1 MKKRRRLRKYVIPTI
16 CLMLVC
22 TILFSSYKMYQILT
36 AGVPII
42 DPSPK
47 DTTSEVNNSQND
59 TNITPT
65 VSVSKT
71 IIRPYTS
78 TDVSAT
84 IPYYNIDGT
93 NDEQA
98 AALIYYEGIYM
109 QNTGVLYTSNNTFDV
124 VSILDGT
131 VKNIKEDSLMGNIV
145 EIEHTNNLTTVYQS
159 LGEVKVKVG
168 DKVKQGDI
176 IATSGQNKIA
186 TDASIVSLF
195 EVYNIDYSI
204 CLLKDMPRGY
214 YAIRENVESD
224 WIVKK

>member
-47 DTTSEVNNSQND
+47 DTTSEVNNSGDD

-65 VSVSKT
+65 VSVTKT

-109 QNTGVLYTSNNTFDV
+109 QNTGVLYTSNNAFDV

-168 DKVKQGDI
+168 DTVKQGYI
-176 IATSGQNKIA
+176 IATSGQNKIT
-186 TDASIVSLF
+186 TDTSNALHF
-195 EVYNIDYSI
+195 EVFYKGEVFNPEEFYLLDYNEVMSND
-204 CLLKDMPRGY
+204 
-214 YAIRENVESD
+214 
-224 WIVKK
+224 

>member
-1 MKKRRRLRKYVIPTI
+1 
-16 CLMLVC
+16 
-22 TILFSSYKMYQILT
+22 MYQILT
-36 AGVPII
+36 AGVPVVN
-42 DPSPK
+42 PTPK
-47 DTTSEVNNSQND
+47 DNTSEVNNSGDD

-65 VSVSKT
+65 VSVIKN

-78 TDVSAT
+78 TDVTAT

-109 QNTGVLYTSNNTFDV
+109 QNTGVLYTSNNAFDV

-168 DKVKQGDI
+168 DMVKQGDI
-176 IATSGQNKIA
+176 IATSGQNKIT
-186 TDASIVSLF
+186 TDTSNALHF
-195 EVYNIDYSI
+195 EVFYKGEVFNPEEFYLLDYTEVMSN
-204 CLLKDMPRGY
+204 D
-214 YAIRENVESD
+214 
-224 WIVKK
+224 

>member
-1 MKKRRRLRKYVIPTI
+1 
-16 CLMLVC
+16 MLVC

-109 QNTGVLYTSNNTFDV
+109 QNTGVLYTSNNAFDV

-168 DKVKQGDI
+168 DTVKQGDI

-186 TDASIVSLF
+186 TDTSNALHF
-195 EVYNIDYSI
+195 EVFYKGEVFNPEEFYLLDYNEVMSND
-204 CLLKDMPRGY
+204 
-214 YAIRENVESD
+214 
-224 WIVKK
+224 

>member
-1 MKKRRRLRKYVIPTI
+1 MKRRRRLRKYVIPTI

-36 AGVPII
+36 AGVPVVN
-42 DPSPK
+42 PTPK
-47 DTTSEVNNSQND
+47 DNTSEVNNTHDD

-65 VSVSKT
+65 VSVTKT

-109 QNTGVLYTSNNTFDV
+109 QNTGVLYTSNNAFDV

-168 DKVKQGDI
+168 DTVKQGDI
-176 IATSGQNKIA
+176 IATSGQNKIT
-186 TDASIVSLF
+186 TDTSNALHF
-195 EVYNIDYSI
+195 EVFYKGEVFNPEEFYLLDYTEVMNN
-204 CLLKDMPRGY
+204 D
-214 YAIRENVESD
+214 
-224 WIVKK
+224 

>member
-1 MKKRRRLRKYVIPTI
+1 
-16 CLMLVC
+16 MLVC

-109 QNTGVLYTSNNTFDV
+109 QNTGVLYTSNNAFDV

-186 TDASIVSLF
+186 TDTSNALHF
-195 EVYNIDYSI
+195 EVFYKGEVFNPEEFYLLDYNEVMSND
-204 CLLKDMPRGY
+204 
-214 YAIRENVESD
+214 
-224 WIVKK
+224 

>member
-1 MKKRRRLRKYVIPTI
+1 MKRRRRLRKYVIPTI

-22 TILFSSYKMYQILT
+22 TIIFSSYKMYQILT
-36 AGVPII
+36 AGVPVVN
-42 DPSPK
+42 PTPK
-47 DTTSEVNNSQND
+47 DNTSEVNNSGDD

-65 VSVSKT
+65 VSVTKN

-78 TDVSAT
+78 TDVTAT

-109 QNTGVLYTSNNTFDV
+109 QNTGVLYTSNNAFDV

-168 DKVKQGDI
+168 DTVKQGDI
-176 IATSGQNKIA
+176 IATSGQNKIT
-186 TDASIVSLF
+186 TDTSNALHF
-195 EVYNIDYSI
+195 EVFYKGEVFNPEEFYLLDYTEVMSN
-204 CLLKDMPRGY
+204 D
-214 YAIRENVESD
+214 
-224 WIVKK
+224 

>member
-36 AGVPII
+36 AGVPIVN
-42 DPSPK
+42 PTPK
-47 DTTSEVNNSQND
+47 DNTSEVNNNQDD

-65 VSVSKT
+65 VSVTKT

-109 QNTGVLYTSNNTFDV
+109 QNTGVLYTSNNAFDV

-168 DKVKQGDI
+168 DTVKQGDI
-176 IATSGQNKIA
+176 IATSGQNKIT
-186 TDASIVSLF
+186 TDTSNALHF
-195 EVYNIDYSI
+195 EVFYKGEVFNPEEFYLLDYTEVMNN
-204 CLLKDMPRGY
+204 D
-214 YAIRENVESD
+214 
-224 WIVKK
+224 

>member
-1 MKKRRRLRKYVIPTI
+1 MKKRRRLRKYVISTI

-168 DKVKQGDI
+168 DTVKQGDI

-186 TDASIVSLF
+186 TDTSNALHF
-195 EVYNIDYSI
+195 EVFYKGEVFNPEEFYLLDYNEVMSND
-204 CLLKDMPRGY
+204 
-214 YAIRENVESD
+214 
-224 WIVKK
+224 

>member
-36 AGVPII
+36 TGVPII

-168 DKVKQGDI
+168 DTVKQGDI

-186 TDASIVSLF
+186 TDTSNALHF
-195 EVYNIDYSI
+195 EVFYKGEVFNPEEFYLLDYNEVMSND
-204 CLLKDMPRGY
+204 
-214 YAIRENVESD
+214 
-224 WIVKK
+224 

>member
-47 DTTSEVNNSQND
+47 DNTSEVNNSQND

-186 TDASIVSLF
+186 TDTSNALHF
-195 EVYNIDYSI
+195 EVFYKGEVFNPEEFYLLDYNEVMSND
-204 CLLKDMPRGY
+204 
-214 YAIRENVESD
+214 
-224 WIVKK
+224 

>member
-1 MKKRRRLRKYVIPTI
+1 
-16 CLMLVC
+16 MLVC

-42 DPSPK
+42 NPTPK
-47 DTTSEVNNSQND
+47 DNTSEVNNNDD
-59 TNITPT
+59 TNVTPT
-65 VSVSKT
+65 INETKT

-78 TDVSAT
+78 KEVSAT

-109 QNTGVLYTSNNTFDV
+109 QNTGVLYTSNNQFDV

-131 VKNIKEDSLMGNIV
+131 VKNVKEDSLMGNIV

-159 LGEVKVKVG
+159 LGEVKVSVG
-168 DKVKQGDI
+168 DKVSQGDV
-176 IATSGQNKIA
+176 IATSGQNKIT
-186 TDASIVSLF
+186 TDTSNALHF
-195 EVYNIDYSI
+195 EVFYKGEVFNPEEFYLLDYNEVMNNND
-204 CLLKDMPRGY
+204 
-214 YAIRENVESD
+214 
-224 WIVKK
+224 

>member
-1 MKKRRRLRKYVIPTI
+1 MKKRRKLRKFVIPTI

-42 DPSPK
+42 NPTPK
-47 DTTSEVNNSQND
+47 DNTSEVNNNDD
-59 TNITPT
+59 TNVTPT
-65 VSVSKT
+65 INETKA

-78 TDVSAT
+78 KEVSAT

-109 QNTGVLYTSNNTFDV
+109 QNTGVLYTSNNQFDV

-131 VKNIKEDSLMGNIV
+131 VKNVKEDSLMGNIV

-159 LGEVKVKVG
+159 LGEVKVSVGNKVS
-168 DKVKQGDI
+168 QGDV
-176 IATSGQNKIA
+176 IATSGQNKIT
-186 TDASIVSLF
+186 TDTSNALHF
-195 EVYNIDYSI
+195 EVFYKGEVFNPEEFYLLDYNEVMNNND
-204 CLLKDMPRGY
+204 
-214 YAIRENVESD
+214 
-224 WIVKK
+224 

>member
-1 MKKRRRLRKYVIPTI
+1 
-16 CLMLVC
+16 MLVC

-42 DPSPK
+42 NPTPK
-47 DTTSEVNNSQND
+47 DNTSEVNNNDD
-59 TNITPT
+59 TNVTPT
-65 VSVSKT
+65 INETKA

-78 TDVSAT
+78 KEVSAT

-109 QNTGVLYTSNNTFDV
+109 QNTGVLYTSNNQFDV

-131 VKNIKEDSLMGNIV
+131 VKNVKEDSLMGNIV

-159 LGEVKVKVG
+159 LGEVKVSVG
-168 DKVKQGDI
+168 DKVSQGDV
-176 IATSGQNKIA
+176 IATSGQNKIT
-186 TDASIVSLF
+186 TDTSNALHF
-195 EVYNIDYSI
+195 EVFYKGEVFNPEEFYLLDYTEVMNNN
-204 CLLKDMPRGY
+204 D
-214 YAIRENVESD
+214 
-224 WIVKK
+224 

>member
-36 AGVPII
+36 VGVPII

-47 DTTSEVNNSQND
+47 DNTSEVNNSQND

-168 DKVKQGDI
+168 DTVKQGDI
-176 IATSGQNKIA
+176 IATSGQNKIT
-186 TDASIVSLF
+186 TDTSNALHF
-195 EVYNIDYSI
+195 EVFYKGEVFNPEEFYLLDYNEVMSND
-204 CLLKDMPRGY
+204 
-214 YAIRENVESD
+214 
-224 WIVKK
+224 

>member
-1 MKKRRRLRKYVIPTI
+1 
-16 CLMLVC
+16 MLVC

-42 DPSPK
+42 NPTPK
-47 DTTSEVNNSQND
+47 DNTSEVNNNDD
-59 TNITPT
+59 TNVTPT
-65 VSVSKT
+65 INETKA

-78 TDVSAT
+78 QEVSAT

-109 QNTGVLYTSNNTFDV
+109 QNTGVLYTSNNQFDV

-131 VKNIKEDSLMGNIV
+131 VKNVKEDSLMGNIV

-159 LGEVKVKVG
+159 LGEVKVSVG
-168 DKVKQGDI
+168 DKVSQGDV
-176 IATSGQNKIA
+176 IATSGQNKIT
-186 TDASIVSLF
+186 TDTSNALHF
-195 EVYNIDYSI
+195 EVFYKGEVFNPEEFYLLDYTEVMNNN
-204 CLLKDMPRGY
+204 D
-214 YAIRENVESD
+214 
-224 WIVKK
+224 

>member
-65 VSVSKT
+65 VSVTKT

-84 IPYYNIDGT
+84 IPYYNIHGT

-109 QNTGVLYTSNNTFDV
+109 QNTGVLYTSNNAFDV

-168 DKVKQGDI
+168 DTVKQGDV
-176 IATSGQNKIA
+176 IATSGQNKIT
-186 TDASIVSLF
+186 TDTSNALHF
-195 EVYNIDYSI
+195 EVFYKGEVFNPEEFYLLDYNEVMSND
-204 CLLKDMPRGY
+204 
-214 YAIRENVESD
+214 
-224 WIVKK
+224 

>member
-176 IATSGQNKIA
+176 IATSGQNNAIH
-186 TDASIVSLF
+186 F
-195 EVYNIDYSI
+195 EVFYKGEVFNPEEFYLLDYNEVMSND
-204 CLLKDMPRGY
+204 
-214 YAIRENVESD
+214 
-224 WIVKK
+224 

>member
-1 MKKRRRLRKYVIPTI
+1 MKKRRKLRKFVIPTI

-36 AGVPII
+36 ASVPII
-42 DPSPK
+42 NPTPK
-47 DTTSEVNNSQND
+47 DNTSEVNNNDD
-59 TNITPT
+59 TNVTPT
-65 VSVSKT
+65 INETKA

-78 TDVSAT
+78 KEVSAT

-109 QNTGVLYTSNNTFDV
+109 QNTGVLYTSNNQFDV

-131 VKNIKEDSLMGNIV
+131 VKNVKEDSLMGNIV

-159 LGEVKVKVG
+159 LGEVKVSVG
-168 DKVKQGDI
+168 DKVSQGDV
-176 IATSGQNKIA
+176 IATSGQNKIT
-186 TDASIVSLF
+186 TDTSNALHF
-195 EVYNIDYSI
+195 EVFYKGEVFNPEEFYLLDYNEVMNNND
-204 CLLKDMPRGY
+204 
-214 YAIRENVESD
+214 
-224 WIVKK
+224 

>member
-22 TILFSSYKMYQILT
+22 TIVFSSYKMYQILT
-36 AGVPII
+36 AGVPVVN
-42 DPSPK
+42 PTPK
-47 DTTSEVNNSQND
+47 DNTSEVNNNQD
-59 TNITPT
+59 DINITPT
-65 VSVSKT
+65 ISESKT

-109 QNTGVLYTSNNTFDV
+109 QNTGVLYTSNNAFDV

-159 LGEVKVKVG
+159 LGDVKVKVG
-168 DKVKQGDI
+168 DTVKQGDI
-176 IATSGQNKIA
+176 IATSGQNKIT
-186 TDASIVSLF
+186 TDTSNALHF
-195 EVYNIDYSI
+195 EVFYKGEVFNPEEFYLLDYTEVMNN
-204 CLLKDMPRGY
+204 D
-214 YAIRENVESD
+214 
-224 WIVKK
+224 

>member
-1 MKKRRRLRKYVIPTI
+1 MKKRRKLRKFVIPTI

-42 DPSPK
+42 NPTPK
-47 DTTSEVNNSQND
+47 DNTSEVNNNDD
-59 TNITPT
+59 TNVTPT
-65 VSVSKT
+65 INETKS

-78 TDVSAT
+78 KEVSAT

-98 AALIYYEGIYM
+98 AGLIYYEGIYM
-109 QNTGVLYTSNNTFDV
+109 QNTGVLYTSNNQFDV

-131 VKNIKEDSLMGNIV
+131 VKNVKEDSLMGNIV

-159 LGEVKVKVG
+159 LGEVKVSVG
-168 DKVKQGDI
+168 DKVSQGDV
-176 IATSGQNKIA
+176 IATSGQNKIT
-186 TDASIVSLF
+186 TDTSNALHF
-195 EVYNIDYSI
+195 EVFYKGEVFNPEEFYLLDYNEVMNNND
-204 CLLKDMPRGY
+204 
-214 YAIRENVESD
+214 
-224 WIVKK
+224 

>member
-1 MKKRRRLRKYVIPTI
+1 MKKRRKLRKFVIPTI

-42 DPSPK
+42 NPTPK
-47 DTTSEVNNSQND
+47 DNTSEVNNNDD
-59 TNITPT
+59 TNVTPT
-65 VSVSKT
+65 INETKA

-78 TDVSAT
+78 KEVSAT

-109 QNTGVLYTSNNTFDV
+109 QNTGVLYTSNNQFDV

-131 VKNIKEDSLMGNIV
+131 VKNVKEDSLMGNIV

-159 LGEVKVKVG
+159 LGEVKVSVG
-168 DKVKQGDI
+168 DKVSQGDV
-176 IATSGQNKIA
+176 IATSGQNKIT
-186 TDASIVSLF
+186 TDTSNALHF
-195 EVYNIDYSI
+195 EVFYKGEVFNPEEFYLLDYNEVMNNND
-204 CLLKDMPRGY
+204 
-214 YAIRENVESD
+214 
-224 WIVKK
+224 

>member
-65 VSVSKT
+65 VSVTKT

-109 QNTGVLYTSNNTFDV
+109 QNTGVLYTSNNAFDV

-168 DKVKQGDI
+168 DTVKQGDI
-176 IATSGQNKIA
+176 IATSGQNKIT
-186 TDASIVSLF
+186 TDTINALHF
-195 EVYNIDYSI
+195 EVFYKGEVFNPEEFYLLDYNEVMNND
-204 CLLKDMPRGY
+204 
-214 YAIRENVESD
+214 
-224 WIVKK
+224 

>member
-1 MKKRRRLRKYVIPTI
+1 
-16 CLMLVC
+16 MLVC

-36 AGVPII
+36 AGVPVVN
-42 DPSPK
+42 PTPK
-47 DTTSEVNNSQND
+47 DNTSEVNNTQDD

-65 VSVSKT
+65 VSVTKT

-109 QNTGVLYTSNNTFDV
+109 QNTGVLYTSNNAFDV

-168 DKVKQGDI
+168 DTVKQGDI
-176 IATSGQNKIA
+176 IATSGQNKIT
-186 TDASIVSLF
+186 TDTSNALHF
-195 EVYNIDYSI
+195 EVFYKGEVFNPEEFYLLDYTEVMNN
-204 CLLKDMPRGY
+204 D
-214 YAIRENVESD
+214 
-224 WIVKK
+224 

>member
-36 AGVPII
+36 AGVPVVNPIPN
-42 DPSPK
+42 DN
-47 DTTSEVNNSQND
+47 TSEVNNSGDD

-65 VSVSKT
+65 VSVTKN

-78 TDVSAT
+78 TDVTAT

-109 QNTGVLYTSNNTFDV
+109 QNTGVLYTSNNAFDV

-168 DKVKQGDI
+168 DTVKQGDI
-176 IATSGQNKIA
+176 IATSGQNKIT
-186 TDASIVSLF
+186 TDTSNALHF
-195 EVYNIDYSI
+195 EVFYKGEVFNPEEFYLLDYTEVMSN
-204 CLLKDMPRGY
+204 D
-214 YAIRENVESD
+214 
-224 WIVKK
+224 

>member
-1 MKKRRRLRKYVIPTI
+1 MKKRRKLRKFVIPTI

-36 AGVPII
+36 AGVPVVN
-42 DPSPK
+42 PTPK
-47 DTTSEVNNSQND
+47 DNTSEVNNNDD
-59 TNITPT
+59 TNVTPT
-65 VSVSKT
+65 INETKA

-78 TDVSAT
+78 QEVSAT

-109 QNTGVLYTSNNTFDV
+109 QNTGVLYTSNNQFDV

-131 VKNIKEDSLMGNIV
+131 VKNVKEDSLMGNIV

-159 LGEVKVKVG
+159 LGEVKVSVG
-168 DKVKQGDI
+168 DKVSQGDV
-176 IATSGQNKIA
+176 IATSGQNKIT
-186 TDASIVSLF
+186 TDTSNALHF
-195 EVYNIDYSI
+195 EVFYKGEVFNPEEFYLIDYTEVMNNN
-204 CLLKDMPRGY
+204 D
-214 YAIRENVESD
+214 
-224 WIVKK
+224 

>member
-42 DPSPK
+42 DPSHK

-65 VSVSKT
+65 VSVTKT

-109 QNTGVLYTSNNTFDV
+109 QNTGVLYTSNNAFDV

-168 DKVKQGDI
+168 DTVKQGDI
-176 IATSGQNKIA
+176 IATSGQNKIT
-186 TDASIVSLF
+186 TDTSNALHF
-195 EVYNIDYSI
+195 EVFYKGEVFNPEEFYLLDYNEVMSND
-204 CLLKDMPRGY
+204 
-214 YAIRENVESD
+214 
-224 WIVKK
+224 

>member
-36 AGVPII
+36 AGVPVVN
-42 DPSPK
+42 PTPK
-47 DTTSEVNNSQND
+47 DNTSEVNNSEDDN
-59 TNITPT
+59 NITPT
-65 VSVSKT
+65 VSVTKT

-109 QNTGVLYTSNNTFDV
+109 QNTGVLYTSNNAFDV

-168 DKVKQGDI
+168 DTVKQGDI
-176 IATSGQNKIA
+176 IATSGQNKIT
-186 TDASIVSLF
+186 TDTSNALHF
-195 EVYNIDYSI
+195 EVFYKGEVFNPEEFYLLDYTEVMNN
-204 CLLKDMPRGY
+204 D
-214 YAIRENVESD
+214 
-224 WIVKK
+224 

>member
-1 MKKRRRLRKYVIPTI
+1 
-16 CLMLVC
+16 MLVC

-42 DPSPK
+42 NPTPK
-47 DTTSEVNNSQND
+47 DNTSEVNNNDD
-59 TNITPT
+59 TNVTPT
-65 VSVSKT
+65 INETKA

-78 TDVSAT
+78 KEVSAT

-109 QNTGVLYTSNNTFDV
+109 QNTGVLYTSNNQFDV

-131 VKNIKEDSLMGNIV
+131 VKNVKEDSLMGNIV

-159 LGEVKVKVG
+159 LGEVKVSVG
-168 DKVKQGDI
+168 DKVNQGDV
-176 IATSGQNKIA
+176 IATSGQNKIT
-186 TDASIVSLF
+186 TDTSNALHF
-195 EVYNIDYSI
+195 EVFYKGEVFNPEEFYLLDYNEVMNNND
-204 CLLKDMPRGY
+204 
-214 YAIRENVESD
+214 
-224 WIVKK
+224 

>member
-1 MKKRRRLRKYVIPTI
+1 MKKRKLRGYVIPTI
-16 CLMLVC
+16 CFMLIT

-65 VSVSKT
+65 VNVTKT

-109 QNTGVLYTSNNTFDV
+109 QNTGVLYTSNNAFDV

-145 EIEHTNNLTTVYQS
+145 EIEHTNNLTTVYKS
-159 LGEVKVKVG
+159 LGEFKVKVG
-168 DKVKQGDI
+168 DTVK
-176 IATSGQNKIA
+176 
-186 TDASIVSLF
+186 
-195 EVYNIDYSI
+195 
-204 CLLKDMPRGY
+204 
-214 YAIRENVESD
+214 
-224 WIVKK
+224 

>member
-1 MKKRRRLRKYVIPTI
+1 
-16 CLMLVC
+16 
-22 TILFSSYKMYQILT
+22 MYQILT
-36 AGVPII
+36 AGIPII

-109 QNTGVLYTSNNTFDV
+109 QNTGVLYTSNNAFDV

-186 TDASIVSLF
+186 TDTSNALHF
-195 EVYNIDYSI
+195 EVFYKGEVFNPEEFYLLDYNEVMSND
-204 CLLKDMPRGY
+204 
-214 YAIRENVESD
+214 
-224 WIVKK
+224 

>member
-36 AGVPII
+36 AGVPIVN
-42 DPSPK
+42 PTPK
-47 DTTSEVNNSQND
+47 DNTSEVNNNQDD

-65 VSVSKT
+65 VSVTKT

-168 DKVKQGDI
+168 DTVKQGDV

-186 TDASIVSLF
+186 TDTSNALHF
-195 EVYNIDYSI
+195 EVFYKGEVFNPEEFYLLDYTEVMNN
-204 CLLKDMPRGY
+204 D
-214 YAIRENVESD
+214 
-224 WIVKK
+224 

>member
-22 TILFSSYKMYQILT
+22 TIVFSSYKMYQILT
-36 AGVPII
+36 AGVPVVN
-42 DPSPK
+42 PTPK
-47 DTTSEVNNSQND
+47 DNTSEVNNNQDD

-65 VSVSKT
+65 ISESKT

-168 DKVKQGDI
+168 DTVKQGDV
-176 IATSGQNKIA
+176 IATSGQNKIT
-186 TDASIVSLF
+186 TDTSNALHF
-195 EVYNIDYSI
+195 EVFYKGEVFNPEEFYLLDYTEVMNN
-204 CLLKDMPRGY
+204 D
-214 YAIRENVESD
+214 
-224 WIVKK
+224 

>member
-1 MKKRRRLRKYVIPTI
+1 MKKRKRLRKYVIPTI

-36 AGVPII
+36 AGVPIVN
-42 DPSPK
+42 PTPK
-47 DTTSEVNNSQND
+47 DNTSEVNNNQDD

-65 VSVSKT
+65 VSVTKT

-168 DKVKQGDI
+168 DTVKQGDV
-176 IATSGQNKIA
+176 IATSGQNKIT
-186 TDASIVSLF
+186 TDTSNALHF
-195 EVYNIDYSI
+195 EVFYKGEVFNPEEFYLLDYTEVMNN
-204 CLLKDMPRGY
+204 D
-214 YAIRENVESD
+214 
-224 WIVKK
+224 

>member
-131 VKNIKEDSLMGNIV
+131 VKNIKEDSLMVNIV

-168 DKVKQGDI
+168 DTVKQGDI

-186 TDASIVSLF
+186 TDTSNALHF
-195 EVYNIDYSI
+195 EVFYKGEVFNPEEFYLLDYNEVMSN
-204 CLLKDMPRGY
+204 
-214 YAIRENVESD
+214 E
-224 WIVKK
+224 